1 MLLPFFSKSKKNQND
16 NSNIKQNNEYISLIK
31 QTFKQES
38 NDYCVECGKRH
49 PQYISINNSIFL
61 CKECILNHLQLSQE
75 ASTIIKNDLKILTLN
90 EIQYICNGGNQKLL
104 NFVKDEFPELTKFEP
119 QMFYNTKAMDYYRKR
134 LKYLTEGGEEPIKP
148 SINEAY
154 SQIKKNEENDLSDIE
169 MEVDEIY
176 NNMNKNQKDDTFEKD
191 DDILDKNLNINNTG
205 DYDKNY
211 TPKINDEKNG
221 FEDGIK
227 KNYINIKNN
236 NVKNSPNNI
245 FDENFTKKLKD
256 FNKINIDSYKNNLRY
271 SRLSKNIKYKKNY
284 NNFDNES
291 YNFNN
296 YSTNKTCD
304 TIEISN
310 SNFKNWKNRGSNDN
324 SLLKNGILSPQPIT
338 NFQNSTTEINKIYS
352 KPKGISFFQKY
363 KYRTKSN
370 YPEDDSNNEIKIVF
384 NINEFN
390 IDNKKNNNINKNKT
404 KDEKTN
410 ESNYYE
416 KIKNTKI
423 NHYDFI
429 TKNKNE
435 KKFEKK
441 KINQTYTND
450 INESQNKILEK
461 DDIKNMNYSLN
472 DEIKVNKNE
481 KEKNKNKIA
490 VNISNVNIIKNINNI
505 NININGYKDK
515 NKIPISNKTN
525 VNSSQNNENL
535 LLTDK
540 TYKKQ
545 KLITKKEIN
554 NIENLSKEKKK
565 SIAKKLI
572 EYKKNNIHSNTET
585 KTIPK
590 NPIRNYQTF
599 ELKRSLKKETTNFKY
614 NQKLLLKTDNNSS
627 EKKNY
632 SFYNLREKYKN
643 KEKEKENINERNENE
658 KNKLLQ
664 RMNDKLKNK
673 SMDEPYKGLFKESI
687 RNKYKKKKFN

>member
-1 MLLPFFSKSKKNQND
+1 MLFPFFSKSKKNQND

-176 NNMNKNQKDDTFEKD
+176 NNINKNQKDDTFEKD
-191 DDILDKNLNINNTG
+191 DDILNKNLNINNTG
-205 DYDKNY
+205 DYDKSY
-211 TPKINDEKNG
+211 TPKINYEKNG
-221 FEDGIK
+221 FEDKIK
-227 KNYINIKNN
+227 KNYINIKNI

-245 FDENFTKKLKD
+245 FDENFTKKLKN
-256 FNKINIDSYKNNLRY
+256 FNKVNIDSYNNNLRY

-310 SNFKNWKNRGSNDN
+310 SNFKNWKNRGSKDN
-324 SLLKNGILSPQPIT
+324 ILLKNGILSPQPIT
-338 NFQNSTTEINKIYS
+338 NFQNSTTETNKIYS

-390 IDNKKNNNINKNKT
+390 LDNKKNNNINKNKT

-429 TKNKNE
+429 TKNKKE

-450 INESQNKILEK
+450 INESQNKIVEK

-535 LLTDK
+535 LSTDK
-540 TYKKQ
+540 THKKQ

-599 ELKRSLKKETTNFKY
+599 ELKRSFKKETNNFKY

-643 KEKEKENINERNENE
+643 KEKENINKRNENE

-687 RNKYKKKKFN
+687 RNKYKKKNLIK

>member
-90 EIQYICNGGNQKLL
+90 EIQYIYNGGNQKLL

-211 TPKINDEKNG
+211 TPKIDDEKNG
-221 FEDGIK
+221 FEDKIK

-256 FNKINIDSYKNNLRY
+256 FNKVNIDSYKNNLRY

-310 SNFKNWKNRGSNDN
+310 SNFKNWKNRGSKDN

-338 NFQNSTTEINKIYS
+338 NFQNSTTETNKIYS

-390 IDNKKNNNINKNKT
+390 LDNKKNNNINKNKT

-429 TKNKNE
+429 TKNKKE

-450 INESQNKILEK
+450 INESQNKIVEK

-643 KEKEKENINERNENE
+643 KEKENINKRNENE

-687 RNKYKKKKFN
+687 RNKYKKKNFIK

>member
-643 KEKEKENINERNENE
+643 KEKENINKRNENE
-658 KNKLLQ
+658 RNKLLQ

>member
-169 MEVDEIY
+169 MEGDETY
-176 NNMNKNQKDDTFEKD
+176 NNINKNQKDDTFEKD
-191 DDILDKNLNINNTG
+191 DDILNKNLNINNTG
-205 DYDKNY
+205 DYDKSY
-211 TPKINDEKNG
+211 TPKINYEKNG
-221 FEDGIK
+221 FEDKIK

-256 FNKINIDSYKNNLRY
+256 FNKVNIDSYKNNLRY

-338 NFQNSTTEINKIYS
+338 NFQNSTTETNKIYS

-390 IDNKKNNNINKNKT
+390 LDNKKNNNINKNKT

-450 INESQNKILEK
+450 INESQNKIVEK

-490 VNISNVNIIKNINNI
+490 VNISHVKIIKNINNI
-505 NININGYKDK
+505 NINIDGYKDK

-572 EYKKNNIHSNTET
+572 EYKKNKIHSNTET
-585 KTIPK
+585 KIIPK

-599 ELKRSLKKETTNFKY
+599 ELKRSFNNETTNFKY

>member
-90 EIQYICNGGNQKLL
+90 EIQYIYNGGNQKLL

-211 TPKINDEKNG
+211 TPKIDDEKNG
-221 FEDGIK
+221 FEDKIK

-256 FNKINIDSYKNNLRY
+256 FNKVNIDSYNKNLRY

-310 SNFKNWKNRGSNDN
+310 SNFKNWKNRGSKDN

-338 NFQNSTTEINKIYS
+338 NFQNSTTETNKIYS

-390 IDNKKNNNINKNKT
+390 LDNKKNNNINKNKT

-450 INESQNKILEK
+450 INESQNKIVEK

-643 KEKEKENINERNENE
+643 KEKENINKRNENE

-687 RNKYKKKKFN
+687 RNKYKKKNFIK

>member
-191 DDILDKNLNINNTG
+191 DDILNKNLNINNTG

-643 KEKEKENINERNENE
+643 KEKENINKRNENE
-658 KNKLLQ
+658 RNKLLQ

>member
-90 EIQYICNGGNQKLL
+90 EIQYIYNGGNQKLL

-211 TPKINDEKNG
+211 TPKIDDEKNG
-221 FEDGIK
+221 FEDKIK

-256 FNKINIDSYKNNLRY
+256 FNKVNIDSYNKNLRY

-338 NFQNSTTEINKIYS
+338 NFQNSTTETNKIYS

-390 IDNKKNNNINKNKT
+390 LDNKKNNNINKNKT

-450 INESQNKILEK
+450 INESQNKIVEK

-643 KEKEKENINERNENE
+643 KEKENINKRNENE

-687 RNKYKKKKFN
+687 RNKYKKKNFIK

>member
-1 MLLPFFSKSKKNQND
+1 MLFPFFSKSKKNQND
-16 NSNIKQNNEYISLIK
+16 NSNIKKNNEYISLIK

-90 EIQYICNGGNQKLL
+90 EIQYIYNGGNQKLL

-176 NNMNKNQKDDTFEKD
+176 NNINKNQKDDTFEKD
-191 DDILDKNLNINNTG
+191 DNILNKNLNINNTG

-211 TPKINDEKNG
+211 TPKIDDEKNG
-221 FEDGIK
+221 FEDKIK

-245 FDENFTKKLKD
+245 FDENFTKKLKN
-256 FNKINIDSYKNNLRY
+256 FNKVNIDSYNKNLRY

-338 NFQNSTTEINKIYS
+338 NFQNSTTETNKIYS

-390 IDNKKNNNINKNKT
+390 LDNKKNNNINKNKT

-429 TKNKNE
+429 TKNKKG

-450 INESQNKILEK
+450 INESQNKIVEK

-515 NKIPISNKTN
+515 NKIPISSKTN
-525 VNSSQNNENL
+525 INSSQNNENL

-540 TYKKQ
+540 T
-545 KLITKKEIN
+545 LITKKEIN
-554 NIENLSKEKKK
+554 TIENLSKEKKK

-643 KEKEKENINERNENE
+643 KEKENINKRNENE

-687 RNKYKKKKFN
+687 RNKYKKKNFIK

>member
-1 MLLPFFSKSKKNQND
+1 MLFPFFSKSKKNQND

-90 EIQYICNGGNQKLL
+90 EIQYIYNGGNQKLL

-169 MEVDEIY
+169 MEGDETY
-176 NNMNKNQKDDTFEKD
+176 NNINKNQKDDTFEKD
-191 DDILDKNLNINNTG
+191 DDILNKNLNINNTG
-205 DYDKNY
+205 DYDKSY
-211 TPKINDEKNG
+211 TPKIDDEKNG
-221 FEDGIK
+221 FEDKIK

-245 FDENFTKKLKD
+245 FDENFTKKLKN
-256 FNKINIDSYKNNLRY
+256 FNKVNIDSYNKNLRY

-338 NFQNSTTEINKIYS
+338 NFQNSTTETNKIYS

-390 IDNKKNNNINKNKT
+390 LDNKKNNNINKNKT

-429 TKNKNE
+429 TKNKKE

-450 INESQNKILEK
+450 INESQNKIVEK

-643 KEKEKENINERNENE
+643 KEKENINKRNENE

-687 RNKYKKKKFN
+687 RNKYKKKNLIK

>member
-1 MLLPFFSKSKKNQND
+1 MLFPFFSKSKKNQND

-90 EIQYICNGGNQKLL
+90 EIQYIYNGGNQKLL

-176 NNMNKNQKDDTFEKD
+176 NNINKNQKDDTFEKD
-191 DDILDKNLNINNTG
+191 DNILNKNLNINNTG

-211 TPKINDEKNG
+211 TPKIDDEKNG
-221 FEDGIK
+221 FEDKIK

-256 FNKINIDSYKNNLRY
+256 FNKVNIDSYKNNLRY

-338 NFQNSTTEINKIYS
+338 NFQNSTTETNKIYS

-390 IDNKKNNNINKNKT
+390 LDNKKNNNINKNKT

-429 TKNKNE
+429 TKNKKG

-450 INESQNKILEK
+450 INESQNKIVEK

-540 TYKKQ
+540 TFKKQ

-554 NIENLSKEKKK
+554 TIENLSKEKKK

-572 EYKKNNIHSNTET
+572 EYKKNKIHSNTET
-585 KTIPK
+585 KIIPK

-643 KEKEKENINERNENE
+643 KEKENINKRNENE

-664 RMNDKLKNK
+664 RMNNKLKNK

>member
-90 EIQYICNGGNQKLL
+90 EIQYIYNGGNQKLL

-221 FEDGIK
+221 FEDKIK

-256 FNKINIDSYKNNLRY
+256 FNKVNIDSYKNNLRY

-310 SNFKNWKNRGSNDN
+310 SNFKNWKNRGSKDN

-338 NFQNSTTEINKIYS
+338 NFQNSTTETNKIYS

-390 IDNKKNNNINKNKT
+390 LDNKKNNNINKNKT

-450 INESQNKILEK
+450 INESQNKIVEK

-643 KEKEKENINERNENE
+643 KEKENINKRNENE

-687 RNKYKKKKFN
+687 RNKYKKKNFIK

>member
-1 MLLPFFSKSKKNQND
+1 MLFPFFSKSKKNQND

-191 DDILDKNLNINNTG
+191 DDILNKNLNINNTG

-211 TPKINDEKNG
+211 TPKIDDEKNG
-221 FEDGIK
+221 FEDKIK

-256 FNKINIDSYKNNLRY
+256 FNKVNIDSYKNNLRY

-310 SNFKNWKNRGSNDN
+310 SNFKNWKNRGSKDN

-338 NFQNSTTEINKIYS
+338 NFQNSTTETNKIYS

-390 IDNKKNNNINKNKT
+390 LDNKKNNNINKNKT

-429 TKNKNE
+429 TKNKKE

-450 INESQNKILEK
+450 INESQNKIVEK

-643 KEKEKENINERNENE
+643 KEKENINKRNENE